1 MYKARKALGD
11 LVDPAV
17 EHSQRAGVARG
28 GSLKNRTPVG
38 RVQPGRLGA
47 ADQRCCGGVALIAAD
62 GPAGAGHAVQRVQPE
77 MPQLAAKAACALQK
91 TSAGQDAAADAGAQ
105 RHTDDIGTALSRTGP
120 DLAQQHTVGVVGD
133 GDGQTKG
140 TLQRTFNVHADPPRE
155 IAAGP
160 RDHAAAAVDLARG
173 GHSDS
178 LEPRRV
184 RGQKFVDGRLHG
196 IQDRRFV
203 AVKADAALGAAQHPA
218 VLIDEPQL
226 DRRAADVNAQIGFTH
241 STPAYLWLLMAA
253 V

>member
-1 MYKARKALGD
+1 MHKARKALRD
-11 LVDPAV
+11 LIDPAV
-17 EHSQRAGVARG
+17 EHGQRAGVARG
-28 GSLKNRTPVG
+28 GSLKDRTPVG
-38 RVQPGRLGA
+38 RVQPSLLGV
-47 ADQRCCGGVALIAAD
+47 ADQRRCGGVALIAAD
-62 GPAGAGHAVQRVQPE
+62 GPAGAGHAVQRVQTE
-77 MPQLAAKAACALQK
+77 MPQLAAKAACALQQ

-105 RHTDDIGTALSRTGP
+105 RHTDDIGIALSRTGP
-120 DLAQQHTVGVVGD
+120 DLAQQHTVGIVGD
-133 GDGQTKG
+133 GDGQAEG

-173 GHSDS
+173 GYSDA

-184 RGQKFVDGRLHG
+184 RGQKFVDSRLHG

-241 STPAYLWLLMAA
+241 SAPAYLWLLMAA